1 MVLRVGLED
10 RTWDDRIQCIA
21 MQHNALIYIY
31 LLQAFSYEFAVSRR
45 TRIKSKLLGSV
56 AKLP

>member
-21 MQHNALIYIY
+21 MQHNTLIYIY
-31 LLQAFSYEFAVSRR
+31 LPQAISSPFLAEHV
-45 TRIKSKLLGSV
+45 
-56 AKLP
+56 